1 MNQREKIVFYIQKF
15 GSISTMEAFQDLE
28 LQDCQH
34 EYMS

>member
-15 GSISTMEAFQDLE
+15 GSISSMEAF
-28 LQDCQH
+28 QDCQH